1 MKNEL
6 KAKILVTLQ
15 FALLGGLALSSH
27 FSTNTTYFPATT
39 FLMIFGFIVLIL
51 AYFALRPSLR
61 ISPIPKSGAE
71 FISRG
76 IYKYVRHPMYLGL
89 LSIGMALAANAS
101 SAIGWIL
108 YLMLMVTL
116 NVKANF
122 EDRLLREIHPESF
135 HYQIHTSKILP
146 CLGGSCRDTCELKYK

>member
-1 MKNEL
+1 MALKNLE
-6 KAKILVTLQ
+6 TT
-15 FALLGGLALSSH
+15 S
-27 FSTNTTYFPATT
+27 TYFPATT

-89 LSIGMALAANAS
+89 LSIGMALAANAT

>member
-61 ISPIPKSGAE
+61 ISPIPKNGAQ
-71 FISRG
+71 FVSRG

-146 CLGGSCRDTCELKYK
+146 CLGGSCRDRCGLRE

>member
-6 KAKILVTLQ
+6 KAKMLVTLQ
-15 FALLGGLALSSH
+15 FALLGGLALASH

-39 FLMIFGFIVLIL
+39 FLMIFGFIVLTF

-61 ISPIPKSGAE
+61 ISPIPKNGAQ
-71 FISRG
+71 FVSRG

-146 CLGGSCRDTCELKYK
+146 CLGGSCRDRCGLRE